1 VSPLRKRLTEPGTYL
16 AAIALFVLFVLA
28 DGRRPPTQQTFS
40 HAYVAL
46 VHIYQHHVSPQL
58 PGIIRCRFQPTCSEY
73 SIAAVQRFGIL
84 KGLRLT
90 ANRLW
95 RCRGSAPQAIPDP
108 VP

>member
-1 VSPLRKRLTEPGTYL
+1 VSSLRKRLRDPGTYL
-16 AAIALFVLFVLA
+16 LAFALLGVVVLA
-28 DGRRPPTQQTFS
+28 DAKRAPAQQTSS

-46 VHIYQHHVSPQL
+46 ARFYQHQISPQL
-58 PGIIRCRFQPTCSEY
+58 TGWIRCRFRPTCSEY
-73 SIAAVQRFGIL
+73 SIEAVQRFGII

-95 RCRGSAPQAIPDP
+95 RCRGSAPPGTPDP